1 LRRVDGF
8 SGGTANTDGMWAKTY
23 RRIADECCE
32 TVLIGSSRV
41 VFDFDLSV
49 LAEELGGRHPIQL
62 ALEGTTPRPFL
73 RALAEDP
80 QFDGFLIIGVT
91 PGLFFSPR
99 VGIRADVI
107 EYTRNQTPS
116 QRIGQELSEPL
127 ERMLSLMDTD
137 AALWTR
143 VGRLPWPIGDGM
155 PPKFAQPHKV
165 MTLRGDRQAGLFW
178 RIERDPAYQQTV
190 RDTSRFFAAIPMPP
204 PAEAEIAALV
214 EEARIGIETIR
225 ARGGE
230 VVFVRPPSR
239 NSARAR
245 ERSKF
250 PRRNTWDVLLERT
263 HSVGIHFEDIEELQG
278 LELPES
284 SHLAVHEKAGF
295 TRAIGRHLRPVYDR
309 WRARAD
315 SSVD

>member
-1 LRRVDGF
+1 
-8 SGGTANTDGMWAKTY
+8 
-23 RRIADECCE
+23 
-32 TVLIGSSRV
+32 
-41 VFDFDLSV
+41 
-49 LAEELGGRHPIQL
+49 
-62 ALEGTTPRPFL
+62 
-73 RALAEDP
+73 
-80 QFDGFLIIGVT
+80 
-91 PGLFFSPR
+91 
-99 VGIRADVI
+99 
-107 EYTRNQTPS
+107 
-116 QRIGQELSEPL
+116 
-127 ERMLSLMDTD
+127 MLSLMDTD

-143 VGRLPWPIGDGM
+143 IGRLPWPIRDGM

-178 RIERDPAYQQTV
+178 RIERDPAYQKTV
-190 RDTSRFFAAIPMPP
+190 RDTSRFFAAIPLPP
-204 PAEAEIAALV
+204 PTEAEIAALV

-239 NSARAR
+239 DPARAR
-245 ERSKF
+245 ERSKY

-263 HSVGIHFEDIEELQG
+263 HSVGIHFEDVEELQG

-284 SHLAVHEKAGF
+284 SHLAVHEQAGF

-315 SSVD
+315 CSVD